1 MPRSKTAAGPTTFE
15 VRGPQDHKLRI
26 AIVKAGSH
34 LFSHFG
40 YDKTS
45 VADIAREIDV
55 SSAYVYKFFESKAAI
70 GEAVSSALLEE
81 LDAHL
86 WRIARGSGTPKARFR
101 LVLEQISSLS
111 KASYF
116 SSRRLHDLTAQA
128 IRLKWQAVTTHKTE
142 MKNVLRH
149 IIMDGQVSGDF
160 AARDSEAAAWA
171 IVDAIYIMAHPLI
184 IEEML
189 DQDHDLRVTRLAR
202 FLEDGLR
209 VPEDVSSTVK

>member
-1 MPRSKTAAGPTTFE
+1 MPKSKTAAGPTIFE
-15 VRGPQDHKLRI
+15 MRGPQDHKLRT
-26 AIVKAGSH
+26 AIVQAASH

-81 LDAHL
+81 LDAQL
-86 WRIARGSGTPKARFR
+86 WRIARGPGTPKARFR
-101 LVLEQISSLS
+101 LVLEQIASLS
-111 KASYF
+111 KSSYF
-116 SSRRLHDLTAQA
+116 ASRRLHDLTAQA
-128 IRLKWQAVTTHKTE
+128 IRLKWQAVATHKIE

-149 IIMDGQVSGDF
+149 VIMDGQVSGDF
-160 AARDSEAAAWA
+160 APRDSEAAAWA

-189 DQDHDLRVTRLAR
+189 DQDHDLRVRRLAQ
-202 FLEDGLR
+202 FLEDGLK
-209 VPEDVSSTVK
+209 VPMETSSATD